1 MLAQS
6 YYREKALPASTAWK
20 EITSQC
26 FYCPNSLIS
35 KALGLH
41 LSSLNPLPHS
51 DSKELLELDL
61 SKEKSV
67 SGSCFF
73 LRKEIQPFWRQEL
86 PEH

>member
-1 MLAQS
+1 MLLLI
-6 YYREKALPASTAWK
+6 ELPDFFQGPVT
-20 EITSQC
+20 
-26 FYCPNSLIS
+26 
-35 KALGLH
+35 H

-51 DSKELLELDL
+51 DSKELQEEGL

-67 SGSCFF
+67 SESCFF